1 MNIRIEPEFENK
13 IPPLT
18 EDEYRQLEE
27 NIRADGI
34 IINPII
40 TWNGAVVDGHNR
52 FRIAQ
57 AHPEIRYT
65 TFEKSF
71 PDAEAAVAW
80 ICKHQLG
87 RRNLTPE
94 QKKYLIGKQ
103 YEAEKASHGGDRDTP
118 QDGKGRFTAS
128 CQRDNL
134 RSDGKTSD
142 RIARENGVS
151 SRFVTRAEGFSKAVD
166 MADEAVP
173 GIRGDILSGKLKPT
187 EAEVRAIAQAAPGER
202 EAIVEELRQPK
213 DKPRSSLSE
222 ARRELAQ
229 LRKIGEEMAHAR
241 GGKKLESMLFELS
254 DAVDTLIFRWKF
266 CISNHQE
273 LFQREDCRAEI
284 LKYADKVRSFIGSIE
299 KGVIPDE

>member
-1 MNIRIEPEFENK
+1 MDIRIEPEFENK

-40 TWNGAVVDGHNR
+40 TWNGAIVDGHNR

-57 AHPEIRYT
+57 IHPEISFT

-71 PDAEAAVAW
+71 PDTEAAVAW
-80 ICKHQLG
+80 ICKNQLG

-103 YEAEKASHGGDRDTP
+103 YEAEKASHGGGRDTP

-134 RSDGKTSD
+134 RSDGKASD

-151 SRFVTRAEGFSKAVD
+151 SRFVTRAESFSKAVD

-173 GIRGDILSGKLKPT
+173 GIRTDILSGKLKPT
-187 EAEVRAIAQAAPGER
+187 EAEVKAIVSAEPDER
-202 EAIVEELRQPK
+202 EALVENLRHPK

-229 LRKIGEEMAHAR
+229 LRKIGEEMEHPI
-241 GGKKLESMLFELS
+241 GIKKVSSVLAELYDAMDSMF
-254 DAVDTLIFRWKF
+254 FRWNF
-266 CISNHQE
+266 CITNNT
-273 LFQREDCRAEI
+273 DCYLQADCQAEVK
-284 LKYADKVRSFIGSIE
+284 KYTQMMRDFADSID
-299 KGVIPDE
+299 KGVLPR

>member
-71 PDAEAAVAW
+71 PNAEAAVAW

-103 YEAEKASHGGDRDTP
+103 YEAEKASHGGDRKSEDI
-118 QDGKGRFTAS
+118 KSS
-128 CQRDNL
+128 CQNVNL
-134 RSDGKTSD
+134 KNPERISD

-151 SRFVTRAEGFSKAVD
+151 SRFVTRAGGFSKAVD

-173 GIRGDILSGKLKPT
+173 GIRNDILSGKLKPT
-187 EAEVRAIAQAAPGER
+187 EAEVRAIVQAAPGER
-202 EAIVEELRQPK
+202 EALVEELRQPK

-273 LFQREDCRAEI
+273 LFQREDCRAQI

>member
-1 MNIRIEPEFENK
+1 MDIRIEPEFENK

-40 TWNGAVVDGHNR
+40 TWNGAIVDGHNR

-57 AHPEIRYT
+57 IHPEISFT

-71 PDAEAAVAW
+71 PDTEAAVAW
-80 ICKHQLG
+80 ICKNQLG

-103 YEAEKASHGGDRDTP
+103 YEAEKASHGGERGNQYT
-118 QDGKGRFTAS
+118 KAAS
-128 CQRDNL
+128 CQDDNL
-134 RSDGKTSD
+134 PNAKRTSD

-173 GIRGDILSGKLKPT
+173 GIRSDILSGKLKPT
-187 EAEVRAIAQAAPGER
+187 EAEVKAIVQAEPDER
-202 EAIVEELRQPK
+202 EALVEELRQPK

-222 ARRELAQ
+222 ARHELSQ
-229 LRKIGEEMAHAR
+229 LRKIGEEMEHPT
-241 GGKKLESMLFELS
+241 GIKKVSSVLAELYDAMDSMF
-254 DAVDTLIFRWKF
+254 FRWNF
-266 CISNHQE
+266 CITNNT
-273 LFQREDCRAEI
+273 DCYLQADCQAEVK
-284 LKYADKVRSFIGSIE
+284 KYTQMMRDFADSID
-299 KGVIPDE
+299 KGVLPK

>member
-18 EDEYRQLEE
+18 KDEFRQLEE
-27 NIRADGI
+27 NILADGI

-57 AHPEIRYT
+57 AHPEIAFS

-71 PDAEAAVAW
+71 PDTEAAVAW
-80 ICKHQLG
+80 ICKNQLG

-103 YEAEKASHGGDRDTP
+103 YEAEKASHGGDRKSEGT
-118 QDGKGRFTAS
+118 KSS
-128 CQRDNL
+128 CQNDNL
-134 RSDGKTSD
+134 PNFKRTSD
-142 RIARENGVS
+142 RIAKENGVS

-187 EAEVRAIAQAAPGER
+187 EAEVKAIVQAEPDER
-202 EAIVEELRQPK
+202 EALVEELRQPK
-213 DKPRSSLSE
+213 DKPRSTLGE

-229 LRKIGEEMAHAR
+229 LRKIGEEMEHPA
-241 GGKKLESMLFELS
+241 GIKKVSSVLAELYDAMDSMF
-254 DAVDTLIFRWKF
+254 FRWNF
-266 CISNHQE
+266 CITNNT
-273 LFQREDCRAEI
+273 DCYLQADCQAEVK
-284 LKYADKVRSFIGSIE
+284 KYTQMMRDFADSID
-299 KGVIPDE
+299 KGVLPK

>member
-40 TWNGAVVDGHNR
+40 IWNGAVVDGHNR

-57 AHPEIRYT
+57 AHPEISYT

-87 RRNLTPE
+87 RRNLTLE

-103 YEAEKASHGGDRDTP
+103 YEAEKASHGGDRGNQYTKAASP
-118 QDGKGRFTAS
+118 QSG
-128 CQRDNL
+128 NL
-134 RSDGKTSD
+134 PKSEKACE
-142 RIARENGVS
+142 RIARENNVS
-151 SRFVTRAEGFSKAVD
+151 KNTVLRAEGFSKAVD

-173 GIRGDILSGKLKPT
+173 GIRSDILSGKLKPT
-187 EAEVRAIAQAAPGER
+187 EAEVRAIAQAAPDER
-202 EAIVEELRQPK
+202 EALVEELRQPK
-213 DKPRSSLSE
+213 DKPRSSLGE

-266 CISNHQE
+266 CISNHPE
-273 LFQREDCRAEI
+273 FFQREDCRAEI
-284 LKYADKVRSFIGSIE
+284 LKYADKVLSFIGSIE